1 MPPSSTILC
10 CPVSSLLA
18 RAPKGQ
24 RFTVAIA
31 DWNKYAITDIGVET
45 RRYHCTSVGHH
56 KLCCLFK
63 IDVIGQLRSIYRETV
78 FLISCE
84 IRNHCIAK
92 RIGSNPRIVLYP
104 HARCSVSIDKRKS
117 VAQILRERHAM
128 RMDG

>member
-1 MPPSSTILC
+1 MISREEST
-10 CPVSSLLA
+10 
-18 RAPKGQ
+18 
-24 RFTVAIA
+24 
-31 DWNKYAITDIGVET
+31 
-45 RRYHCTSVGHH
+45 
-56 KLCCLFK
+56 
-63 IDVIGQLRSIYRETV
+63 YRETV

-128 RMDG
+128 RMDNHAAGNAVIVLACEFPCL